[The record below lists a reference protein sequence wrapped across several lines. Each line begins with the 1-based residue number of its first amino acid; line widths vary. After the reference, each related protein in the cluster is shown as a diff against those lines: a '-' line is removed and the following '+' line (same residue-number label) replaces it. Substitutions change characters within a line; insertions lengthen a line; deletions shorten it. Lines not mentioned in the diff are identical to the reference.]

1 MKFALRAAFVVALAY
16 IYLRLVYL
24 SDRIDEALR
33 SSVGQKVYV
42 FLANLFDAQNA
53 DEGETLLLLV
63 YFVIAPSGITAFS
76 NSTSPPRR
84 RVSQAKKPC

>member
-1 MKFALRAAFVVALAY
+1 MTYRISGLSPEPFRALFGASDEVLAKHGAIRVRATSSRGFTC
-16 IYLRLVYL
+16 
-24 SDRIDEALR
+24 RITLD
-33 SSVGQKVYV
+33 
-42 FLANLFDAQNA
+42 DAE
-53 DEGETLLLLV
+53 EGETLLLLV